1 MAHTFLDLSGNPRN
15 ASTMTT
21 DLAAARPSPRLGAAA
36 REVLDAA
43 THLAVV
49 VAVFVVVQFLVF
61 KPFTIP
67 SSSMEPGLETGDYVI
82 ATSFDYGWSRAA
94 LPFAAPLFHGRLFER
109 PARRGD
115 VVVFRLPRDP
125 HLNYVKRVIGVPGD
139 RVAVRGGRVF
149 INGEA
154 VPARDIG
161 SAVDKDSPQ
170 RPVDAVEETRPNG
183 ATYVT
188 FDAGAGHAGDDT
200 RTFLVPAGHYFMMGD
215 NRDNS
220 LDSRWPRAV
229 GVGFV
234 PAENLV
240 GKARLIV
247 ASWKPGA
254 SLFKPWTWARLKP
267 GRFLKPV
274 R

>member
-1 MAHTFLDLSGNPRN
+1 MTADIAAVRP
-15 ASTMTT
+15 ASR
-21 DLAAARPSPRLGAAA
+21 LAPAL

-43 THLAVV
+43 AHLTIV

-94 LPFAAPLFHGRLFER
+94 LPLALPLFHGRLFER
-109 PARRGD
+109 QAKRGD
-115 VVVFRLPRDP
+115 VVVFRLPRDARQ
-125 HLNYVKRVIGVPGD
+125 NYVKRVIGVPGD

-149 INGEA
+149 VNGA
-154 VPARDIG
+154 AIPAREIG
-161 SAVDKDSPQ
+161 PTIDQDAPGRAVE
-170 RPVDAVEETRPNG
+170 AVEETRADG
-183 ATYVT
+183 APYLT
-188 FDAGAGHAGDDT
+188 FDAGPGHAGDDT
-200 RTFLVPAGHYFMMGD
+200 GTFLVPAGHYFMMGD

-220 LDSRWPRAV
+220 LDSRWPQAV

-240 GKARLIV
+240 GKARIVV
-247 ASWKPGA
+247 ASWKPGS
-254 SLFKPWTWARLKP
+254 SLLKPWTWARLKP
-267 GRFLKPV
+267 ERFFRPV
-274 R
+274 N

>member
-1 MAHTFLDLSGNPRN
+1 MITETPAQPADASG
-15 ASTMTT
+15 
-21 DLAAARPSPRLGAAA
+21 RLGAVA

-43 THLAVV
+43 VHLAIIG
-49 VAVFVVVQFLVF
+49 AVFVAVQFLVF

-82 ATSFDYGWSRAA
+82 ATSFDYGWSRASLPLA
-94 LPFAAPLFHGRLFER
+94 LPLFHGRLFER

-139 RVAVRGGRVF
+139 RVMVRAGRVY
-149 INGEA
+149 INGA
-154 VPARDIG
+154 AIPARDVG
-161 SAVDKDSPQ
+161 AARDQDSPE
-170 RPVDAVEETRPNG
+170 RAVDAVEETKPDG

-188 FDAGAGHAGDDT
+188 FDAGPGHAGDET
-200 RTFLVPAGHYFMMGD
+200 NTFLVPDGQYFMMGD

-240 GKARLIV
+240 GKARIVV

-254 SLFKPWTWARLKP
+254 SLLKPWTWGRLKP
-267 GRFLKPV
+267 GRFLHPV